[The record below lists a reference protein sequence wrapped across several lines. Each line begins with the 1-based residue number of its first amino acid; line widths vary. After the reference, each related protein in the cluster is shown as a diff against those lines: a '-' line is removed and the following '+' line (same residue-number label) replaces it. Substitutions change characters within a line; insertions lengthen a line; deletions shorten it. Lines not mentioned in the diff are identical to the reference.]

1 MQSISNRK
9 IVLVVIPAR
18 GGSKGIPKKNL
29 SMLHGKTL
37 TEWAMLSALQIKSE
51 KRIVLSSDSEEI
63 LDLSSKYHGVIP
75 SKRPHELSKDFV
87 ADYRVLQYELA
98 KAESKESIA
107 FDCIVMLQ
115 PTSPIR
121 NPETLE
127 SCINSVLNGKTAA
140 WTVSEVPIKFH
151 PRKQLAVKNQKLCL
165 AVDSPLVVARQ
176 ELSQTYIRTGVCYAI
191 SRDTV
196 VRDETLMGTN
206 AMAVFCNW
214 PSVNIDEQADL
225 IRAQE
230 ISLPNKGLLFPRGVT
245 S

>member
-1 MQSISNRK
+1 MQSLSNGK
-9 IVLVVIPAR
+9 TVLVVIPAR
-18 GGSKGIPKKNL
+18 GGSKGIPRKNL

-63 LDLSSKYHGVIP
+63 LNLSRKYDGIFP
-75 SKRPHELSKDFV
+75 SKRPRELSTDFV
-87 ADYRVLQYELA
+87 PDYRVLRHELA
-98 KAESKESIA
+98 RAEAKESIT

-127 SCINSVLNGKTAA
+127 SCINSVLKGQTAA
-140 WTVSEVPIKFH
+140 WTVSQVPLKFH
-151 PRKQLAVKNQKLCL
+151 PRKQLAVKDQKLRM

-176 ELSQTYIRTGVCYAI
+176 ELSQTFIRTGVCYAL

-196 VRDETLMGTN
+196 LRDETLMGAN
-206 AMAVFCNW
+206 ALAVCCNW
-214 PSVNIDEQADL
+214 PSVNIDEPADL

-230 ISLPNKGLLFPRGVT
+230 SSLPNKGLLFPRGET